1 MTTSQ
6 VVNLFACLLFL
17 LEALFV
23 WVRIACGFV
32 PRDRLRRA
40 YAELLVLAALY
51 SGSLAWLFLT
61 LR

>member
-40 YAELLVLAALY
+40 FAEMLVLWLLCL
-51 SGSLAWLFLT
+51 SSLGWLLLT